1 MATMAQDPLD
11 LTLELAPQ
19 ARFDV
24 VELRSRLSSEHRD
37 ALAPYPYCLYW
48 SAHTTAGFLDRS
60 LITRLGPGRVPTYV
74 DVLRRIFPEGAG
86 YAHDHLERRIDLD
99 AAQRAVEPKNAD
111 SHLAY
116 IAGGLCQCVT
126 HPNRPGETVYFVD
139 LDGVN
144 EGRPRRRQTRVIGFQ
159 HEAVVAQIRLD
170 VPMSRHPI
178 ESVNLKDPRLGLY
191 DRLAEFVSRAGV
203 GTGRLHLALD
213 PAERHAALTV
223 NEFETLLMKYD
234 LAAVLREPLRFMAA
248 QYRGLLANP
257 RAVPGKALGYAKY
270 DLVRVIN
277 SGLDTLGLQD
287 SIVEKVLARTLAV
300 PAARF
305 FRIRRSVHLLV
316 AEREDGRRGF
326 VEGTYQSPILV
337 QWQRSPRATRVLH
350 ATLTRLE

>member
-1 MATMAQDPLD
+1 MASTAQGPLD
-11 LTLELAPQ
+11 LTLELAPR

-99 AAQRAVEPKNAD
+99 PAQRAVEPKNAD

-126 HPNRPGETVYFVD
+126 HPNRAGETVYFVD

-213 PAERHAALTV
+213 PSERHAALTV

>member
-1 MATMAQDPLD
+1 MATMAQGPLD
-11 LTLELAPQ
+11 LTLELAPR

-99 AAQRAVEPKNAD
+99 PAQRAVEPKNAD

>member
-1 MATMAQDPLD
+1 M
-11 LTLELAPQ
+11 
-19 ARFDV
+19 
-24 VELRSRLSSEHRD
+24 S
-37 ALAPYPYCLYW
+37 
-48 SAHTTAGFLDRS
+48 
-60 LITRLGPGRVPTYV
+60 TYV
-74 DVLRRIFPEGAG
+74 DALRRIFPEGAG
-86 YAHDHLERRIDLD
+86 YAHDRLERRVDLD

-111 SHLAY
+111 SHLAF
-116 IAGGLCQCVT
+116 IAGGLRPCVT
-126 HPNRPGETVYFVD
+126 HPNRPDETVFFVE

-144 EGRPRRRQTRVIGFQ
+144 EGRPRQRQTRVIGFR
-159 HEAVVAQIRLD
+159 HEAVVAQTRLD
-170 VPMSRHPI
+170 VPVSRHPI

-191 DRLAEFVSRAGV
+191 ERLADFVARAGI

-213 PAERHAALTV
+213 PGERHAALTV

-234 LAAVLREPLRFMAA
+234 LAAVLRKPLRFMAS
-248 QYRGLLANP
+248 QYRGVLANP
-257 RAVPGKALGYAKY
+257 RAVPGKALGYATY
-270 DLVRVIN
+270 DLVRVLN

-326 VEGTYQSPILV
+326 IEGTYQSPILV
-337 QWQRSPRATRVLH
+337 QWQRSPRPVRVLH

>member
-1 MATMAQDPLD
+1 MATMAEGPLD
-11 LTLELAPQ
+11 LTLELAPR

-37 ALAPYPYCLYW
+37 ALAPYPSCLYW

-74 DVLRRIFPEGAG
+74 DALRRIFPEGAG

-99 AAQRAVEPKNAD
+99 PAQRAVEPKNAD

-116 IAGGLCQCVT
+116 IAGGLRQCVT

-144 EGRPRRRQTRVIGFQ
+144 DGRPRRRQTRVIGFR

-191 DRLAEFVSRAGV
+191 DRLAEFVSGAGV

-248 QYRGLLANP
+248 HYRGLLANP